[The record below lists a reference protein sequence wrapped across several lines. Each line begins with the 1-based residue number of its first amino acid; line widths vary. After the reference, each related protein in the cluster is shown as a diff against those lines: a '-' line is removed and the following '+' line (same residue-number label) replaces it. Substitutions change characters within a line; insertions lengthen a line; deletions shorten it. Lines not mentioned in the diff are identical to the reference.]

1 MITEQEQQKIMEMVL
16 LNPFDRLM
24 NYEVVTMEPGHLVM
38 KTIAQREIVE
48 NSYQSTHGGFLFGL
62 ADTYMG
68 AACFAHGKSVT
79 TMGLR
84 ISYIRPVVLDST
96 VTGTAEVIHNG
107 RNTMRTVC
115 DFRDERGRLLAHCE
129 GTFYVLGTALW
140 MMEET
145 ND

>member
-1 MITEQEQQKIMEMVL
+1 MVL

-68 AACFAHGKSVT
+68 AACFAHGK
-79 TMGLR
+79 
-84 ISYIRPVVLDST
+84 
-96 VTGTAEVIHNG
+96 
-107 RNTMRTVC
+107 
-115 DFRDERGRLLAHCE
+115 
-129 GTFYVLGTALW
+129 
-140 MMEET
+140 
-145 ND
+145 